1 MLIASIS
8 KLDWRR
14 PFASKYFRYAG
25 GYLAAKV
32 AIFSLLGLV
41 GQYLLTHKLTVNDYG
56 LLVWVGTIIAL
67 LSPFGL
73 PGISNSIAGAVAKGY
88 DGNFRRG
95 TWMEIIGGTLGGLV
109 LLAFAAYYWIWL
121 KDLTKAMIFLVA
133 GVFGPGLWLDTQ
145 QCYWNGKR
153 NFRALFWWSVPV
165 RFLQLVATAAVLW
178 YSTSPILVF
187 FANTFIQVIANIGAA
202 VGIIKYGNI
211 NNRNSEEF
219 LSYGWVTNHLSILGT
234 ITSQIDKVLI
244 GVFFSLEQLAIF
256 AVGEMIY
263 QYFYKLPKSFLDQ
276 IFIPRLAEMKLNEA
290 ATWVKKRQA
299 LIFIALVATL
309 TLVGLAIPTAY
320 NILFST
326 KYSKSVF
333 YAYLYLANIVVSAP
347 SLLVGATIRAH
358 ALKADV
364 VVAQSIIS
372 ITPLVLMVPFV
383 LIWGLKGVVFAR
395 IAQNLVLS
403 GYCYSLLQ
411 RWEKA

>member
-256 AVGEMIY
+256 AVGEMISSPRIQEY
-263 QYFYKLPKSFLDQ
+263 IMWIAPKEKAGLYMGTNFVAVFIGATLSGLYTGIMGSF
-276 IFIPRLAEMKLNEA
+276 EA
-290 ATWVKKRQA
+290 AGNAEYIMYLLAGHTM
-299 LIFIALVATL
+299 LGI
-309 TLVGLAIPTAY
+309 LAIY
-320 NILFST
+320 IFT
-326 KYSKSVF
+326 KTLGEFKELE
-333 YAYLYLANIVVSAP
+333 A
-347 SLLVGATIRAH
+347 
-358 ALKADV
+358 
-364 VVAQSIIS
+364 
-372 ITPLVLMVPFV
+372 
-383 LIWGLKGVVFAR
+383 
-395 IAQNLVLS
+395 
-403 GYCYSLLQ
+403 
-411 RWEKA
+411 